1 MSQIIQL
8 LPEHVAN
15 QIAAGEV
22 VQRPASAVKELLEN
36 SIDSGA
42 DAIQLIIKDGGRT
55 LIQVID
61 NGCGMSDFDARLSF
75 SRHATSKIRNAEDL
89 WQIRTMGF
97 RGEAMASIAAV
108 AQVEMKT
115 RLTGEELGTHVE
127 IEGSEI
133 KTLEPCACAEG
144 TSIAIKNLFFN
155 IPARR
160 NFLKSNPVETR
171 HIIDEFQ
178 RAALAF
184 PEISFS
190 MINNSQEV
198 YKLPAANFKQRIVG
212 LFGSSMNQKL
222 LSVSEETSV
231 INITGFIGKPESA
244 RKTRGEQFF
253 FINNRFIK
261 NPYLNHAVTSAF
273 QDLIS
278 SDHHPVYYIR
288 FDIDPSKIDVNIHPT
303 KTEIKFDDE
312 RSVYAILKS
321 AVRKS
326 IASFSLSP
334 TFDFD
339 NEQAFDIP
347 LPGRSEIKSPEIKV
361 NPDYNPFKTGN
372 LAYQSK
378 PQDEIGRLSKARWE
392 DVAGNPQ
399 IETTQFIQKEA
410 EKSAPWLLHSKY
422 ICSQIKSG
430 LMMIDFQRAVER
442 VTYDHFIAHQKDDQE
457 IPSQQLLFPIQKEF
471 NASDFNLIQSL
482 NDELKHIGF
491 EISSLG
497 QRTIAIHGVPT
508 SIQELDISAVI
519 DLLLE
524 DFKNTEQKVSLN
536 SKEGIAKNLAK
547 QAARQTQV
555 SGSPEVLKQIID
567 QLFACSNPNYS
578 PSGKA
583 IISILSLEE
592 LGMRFG

>member
-222 LSVSEETSV
+222 LSVAEETSV

-261 NPYLNHAVTSAF
+261 NPYLNHAITSAF

-278 SDHHPVYYIR
+278 SDHYPVYYIR
-288 FDIDPSKIDVNIHPT
+288 FDINPSKIDVNIHPT

-334 TFDFD
+334 TLDFD
-339 NEQAFDIP
+339 HEQAFDIP

-361 NPDYNPFKTGN
+361 NPDYNPFKTADS
-372 LAYQSK
+372 AYQRK

-392 DVAGNPQ
+392 DVAGSPQ

-442 VTYDHFIAHQKDDQE
+442 VTYDHFLAHQDDNQE
-457 IPSQQLLFPIQKEF
+457 VPSQQLLFPIQKEF
-471 NASDFNLIQSL
+471 NASDFSLIESL
-482 NDELKHIGF
+482 YDELKHIGF

-497 QRTIAIHGVPT
+497 QRTIAIQGVPT

-547 QAARQTQV
+547 QAARQTRV

-592 LGMRFG
+592 LMMRFG